1 MSKPTNSSVLE
12 SISDAIV
19 EVSDR
24 VSKSVVRVG
33 AGRWRGGTGTIWS
46 KEGHIVTSNH
56 VLGGIREVEIG
67 FNDGTTS
74 TAKVVGRDPYSDI
87 ALLKV
92 DSNSLT
98 PVETGNSDNLKVG
111 QFVLAVANPFGGRQP
126 SATSGIITN
135 PALSTRRW
143 WGGGG
148 LDKVLVTDA
157 RLNPGY
163 SGGPLVDARGRLVGI
178 NAAYANNRGISVPV
192 NTVKTVVDKLMQD
205 GKIKRAYMGIT
216 AETIGLPESLSSQA
230 DVNQKAGLIVYGVD
244 QESAAKK
251 AGLALGDVIVKLDGK
266 PVESLAELRSLL
278 DDKAIGRRVKVSVLR
293 GEKSTDLTITPT
305 EAEED

>member
-1 MSKPTNSSVLE
+1 MSKQTNSSAILE

-19 EVSDR
+19 DVTEKVSQ
-24 VSKSVVRVG
+24 SVVRVG
-33 AGRWRGGTGTIWS
+33 AGRWRGGTGTVWS
-46 KEGHIVTSNH
+46 KDGHIVTSNH
-56 VLGGIREVEIG
+56 VIGGIREVEVG

-111 QFVLAVANPFGGRQP
+111 QFVLAVANPFGRQP

-163 SGGPLVDARGRLVGI
+163 SGGPLVDARGRLIGI

-192 NTVKTVVDKLMQD
+192 NTVKSVIDKLMHD
-205 GKIKRAYMGIT
+205 GKNKRAYMGIT
-216 AETIGLPESLSSQA
+216 ADSINLPDNLSEQASIGQ
-230 DVNQKAGLIVYGVD
+230 DAGLIVYGVD
-244 QESAAKK
+244 QDSAAKK
-251 AGLALGDVIVKLDGK
+251 AGLAIGDVIVKLDGK
-266 PVESLAELRSLL
+266 PVESLMDLRGLL
-278 DDKAIGRRVKVSVLR
+278 DDKAIGRHVNVSVLR
-293 GEKSTDLTITPT
+293 GEKLTQLTVTPT
-305 EAEED
+305 EAEE

>member
-1 MSKPTNSSVLE
+1 MSKTTNSTVLE
-12 SISDAIV
+12 SISDAILD
-19 EVSDR
+19 VSDR

-33 AGRWRGGTGTIWS
+33 AGRRRGGTGTVWS
-46 KEGHIVTSNH
+46 KDGHIVTSNH
-56 VLGGIREVEIG
+56 VIGGIREVEVG

-111 QFVLAVANPFGGRQP
+111 QFVLAVANPFGRQP

-163 SGGPLVDARGRLVGI
+163 SGGPLVDARGRLIGI

-192 NTVKTVVDKLMQD
+192 NIVKTVVDKLMAD

-216 AETIGLPESLSSQA
+216 AETIGLPESLSNQA
-230 DVNQKAGLIVYGVD
+230 DINQKAGLIVYGVD
-244 QESAAKK
+244 QDSAAKK
-251 AGLALGDVIVKLDGK
+251 AGLALGDVIVKLEGK
-266 PVESLAELRSLL
+266 PVETLQELRELL

-293 GEKSTDLTITPT
+293 GEKFTDLTITPT